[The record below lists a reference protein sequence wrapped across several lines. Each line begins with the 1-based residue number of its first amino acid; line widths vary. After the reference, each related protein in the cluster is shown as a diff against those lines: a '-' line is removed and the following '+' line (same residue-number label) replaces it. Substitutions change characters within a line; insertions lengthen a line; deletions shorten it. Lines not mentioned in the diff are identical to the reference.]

1 MSQSAMANPNSS
13 RAIALQRRKALSSGG
28 KAAMKLAGSNAG
40 SSGGASGSA
49 ASASRSI
56 SASAGSSGAGGSARA
71 ASLARRKAMST
82 QGKAAV
88 DSKDRVR
95 ADTMQNVTRPTATAN
110 ASQTGERKG
119 CGCGCNGTKV
129 EECVNRDRN
138 SRAGNKGSGSTVMKS
153 RASVASRPQ
162 IAANPAKSAALARR
176 KALSTLG
183 KAGMNAQSK
192 NGAQTARASNPNMS
206 SRELAK
212 ALRNERSKNGKAGQN
227 NSASVSP
234 QSQSSPS
241 SVGAAQD
248 ASWKVGA
255 STTVSGQTVTG
266 SMVGRQQ
273 NMTGDEP
280 GTCRAITGTEY
291 LGSDIFNK
299 FCVGSAVANPR
310 KVEVTSTSRGNQISG
325 NRMGRGSNV
334 TGNEHAT
341 CKRITGDEY
350 TSSEESKE
358 FCESSP
364 TKAQLKG
371 SMAQTMKG
379 KTVTGTNVG
388 RSENV
393 TGNEYGQRRRLTGTQ
408 YTRSENLGF
417 APAKVGFSTTIR
429 GGDITGTMVGR
440 GERVTGNK
448 HSTCRNI
455 TGDDYIG
462 REQFGTY
469 CKSTPDATDS
479 KIAVSQTLAGLKVT
493 GDLAQRSRIV
503 TGDEPGTCKAMTG
516 TPYSGADQYE
526 NYCDASQ
533 AEAARARMQP
543 SGRTFGK
550 PMTGLQPGIGGK
562 LTGAGKGA
570 CEPISGTPYVGSDQA
585 ASACP
590 AIPAE
595 PGSADYPQALGS
607 APWGNF
613 SVNAPIHAAQHDGSF
628 SHVTGSR
635 YESGLITGSFG
646 KGGGKLTGTEEA
658 RFDRQQSTNPMLPA
672 TAQMIDGRVK
682 SRVTGEGMESGLK
695 ITGDDWDRGDHVT
708 GTEGASA
715 TQRNLTRRGGGM
727 SAMQMRKD
735 MTRPEDIP
743 VPVSKVTGGSGNTEK
758 GALIT
763 YSGGARG

>member
-1 MSQSAMANPNSS
+1 MSQVAMAKANST
-13 RAIALQRRKALSSGG
+13 RAMALERRKAMSVGG
-28 KAAMKLAGSNAG
+28 KAATKIAGVN
-40 SSGGASGSA
+40 SA
-49 ASASRSI
+49 PTS
-56 SASAGSSGAGGSARA
+56 SAGRTSATQPASTAKTGTGMSARTV
-71 ASLARRKAMST
+71 SLARRKAMSSR
-82 QGKAAV
+82 GKVAAG
-88 DSKDRVR
+88 SQDRVR
-95 ADTMQNVTRPTATAN
+95 
-110 ASQTGERKG
+110 TGSRQHPAKVIAKQPAQSNQKG
-119 CGCGCNGTKV
+119 CGCGCNGTKI

-138 SRAGNKGSGSTVMKS
+138 SRAGNKGSGSTAMKS

-162 IAANPAKSAALARR
+162 IAANPAKTAALARR

-183 KAGMNAQSK
+183 KAGVNAHAM
-192 NGAQTARASNPNMS
+192 NGAQVARTSTPDMS

-212 ALRNERSKNGKAGQN
+212 ALRSERSKNGKAVQN
-227 NSASVSP
+227 SSAP
-234 QSQSSPS
+234 AGHQRQSAQS

-255 STTVSGQTVTG
+255 SVTASGQTVTG
-266 SMVGRQQ
+266 SMVGRLEK
-273 NMTGDEP
+273 MTGDEP
-280 GTCRAITGTEY
+280 GTCRTITGTEY
-291 LGSDIFNK
+291 LGADIFNK
-299 FCVGSAVANPR
+299 FCVGNASAANAR

-341 CKRITGDEY
+341 CKRITGNEY
-350 TSSEESKE
+350 TSAEQGLEY
-358 FCESSP
+358 CGTSP

-408 YTRSENLGF
+408 YTKSENLGF
-417 APAKVGFSTTIR
+417 APAKVGFSTTVR
-429 GGDITGTMVGR
+429 GGGITGTMVGR
-440 GERVTGNK
+440 GERVTGNE

-469 CKSTPDATDS
+469 CKSTPEATDS

-493 GDLAQRSRIV
+493 GDLAQRSKIV
-503 TGDEPGTCKAMTG
+503 TGDEPGTCKALTG
-516 TPYSGADQYE
+516 TPYVGGDQYQA
-526 NYCDASQ
+526 YCDSTQ
-533 AEAARARMQP
+533 AAAAQARMQP

-550 PMTGLQPGIGGK
+550 PMTGQQPGIGGK
-562 LTGAGKGA
+562 LTGAGRGA
-570 CEPISGTPYVGSDQA
+570 CEPISGTPYIGSDQA
-585 ASACP
+585 AAACP

-595 PGSADYPQALGS
+595 PGSADYPQALGNT
-607 APWGNF
+607 PWSNF
-613 SVNAPIHAAQHDGSF
+613 SVSAPIHAAQHDGSF

-658 RFDRQQSTNPMLPA
+658 RFDRQQSVKPMMPA

-735 MTRPEDIP
+735 MTRPDDIP
-743 VPVSKVTGGSGNTEK
+743 LPVSKVTGGSGNTEK

>member
-1 MSQSAMANPNSS
+1 MSQVAMAKSNSS
-13 RAIALQRRKALSSGG
+13 RSIALARRKAMSSGG
-28 KAAMKLAGSNAG
+28 KAALKVAGG
-40 SSGGASGSA
+40 
-49 ASASRSI
+49 
-56 SASAGSSGAGGSARA
+56 SAGSSAGGNASAMSTSQPAPVSAAPGVSARE

-88 DSKDRVR
+88 NSKDRVR
-95 ADTMQNVTRPTATAN
+95 ADTLQKSTKASVTAN
-110 ASQTGERKG
+110 ASQAGERKG
-119 CGCGCNGTKV
+119 CGCGCNGTKI
-129 EECVNRDRN
+129 EECVNRN
-138 SRAGNKGSGSTVMKS
+138 KNTGSNGGTTAVRATVA
-153 RASVASRPQ
+153 RRPQ
-162 IAANPAKSAALARR
+162 IAANPAKTAALARR

-183 KAGMNAQSK
+183 KAGMNAQTM
-192 NGAQTARASNPNMS
+192 NGAQTASASDTNIS
-206 SRELAK
+206 SRDVAK
-212 ALRNERSKNGKAGQN
+212 ALRNQRSKNGKAGQKK
-227 NSASVSP
+227 SEP
-234 QSQSSPS
+234 GGRQQESSES
-241 SVGAAQD
+241 STVVAQTGAAQD

-255 STTVSGQTVTG
+255 SMTVSGQTVTG
-266 SMVGRQQ
+266 SMVGRLEK
-273 NMTGDEP
+273 MTGNEP
-280 GTCRAITGTEY
+280 GTCRTITGTEY
-291 LGSDIFNK
+291 LGADIFNK
-299 FCVGSAVANPR
+299 FCVGNASATNAR

-341 CKRITGDEY
+341 CKRITGNEY
-350 TSSEESKE
+350 TSAEQSLE
-358 FCESSP
+358 FCGTSP

-408 YTRSENLGF
+408 YTKSENLGF
-417 APAKVGFSTTIR
+417 APAKVGFSTTVR
-429 GGDITGTMVGR
+429 GGGITGTMVGR
-440 GERVTGNK
+440 GERVTGNE

-469 CKSTPDATDS
+469 CKSTPEATDS

-493 GDLAQRSRIV
+493 GDLAQRSKIV
-503 TGDEPGTCKAMTG
+503 TGDEPGTCKALTG
-516 TPYSGADQYE
+516 TPYSGGDQYQA
-526 NYCDASQ
+526 YCDATQ
-533 AEAARARMQP
+533 AQAAQARMQP

-550 PMTGLQPGIGGK
+550 PMTGQQPGIGGK
-562 LTGAGKGA
+562 LTGAGRGA
-570 CEPISGTPYVGSDQA
+570 CEPISGTPYIGSDQA
-585 ASACP
+585 AAACP

-595 PGSADYPQALGS
+595 PGSADYPQALGN

-613 SVNAPIHAAQHDGSF
+613 SVSAPIHAAQHDGSF

-635 YESGLITGSFG
+635 YESGHITGSFG

-658 RFDRQQSTNPMLPA
+658 RFDRQQAAMPVMPA

-735 MTRPEDIP
+735 MTRPQDIP
-743 VPVSKVTGGSGNTEK
+743 EPVSKVTGGSGNTEK